1 MLCFGGDNKDK
12 VAYMCVCGLMTK
24 EGYVWRSGRIIT
36 LGKKEGYRCLILSR
50 KKMGLKKM

>member
-12 VAYMCVCGLMTK
+12 VAYMYVCGLMTK

-36 LGKKEGYRCLILSR
+36 LGKKEGYRCLIFSR